1 MSKVELT
8 DIQPQKTVEEYIKE
22 IDPDG
27 LLSEDMHKELF
38 KVAELTHGSQQL
50 FSDCGVLVGLLI
62 EKMNQIEDRNADA
75 LEAVQVFY
83 SMLTAPEDKH

>member
-1 MSKVELT
+1 MSKVEFT
-8 DIQPQKTVEEYIKE
+8 GVQPEKTVEEYIKE

-27 LLSEDMHKELF
+27 LLSEDIHKELF
-38 KVAELTHGSQQL
+38 KVAELMHGSQQL

-75 LEAVQVFY
+75 LEAIQVFY
-83 SMLTAPEDKH
+83 SMLAAPEEKH